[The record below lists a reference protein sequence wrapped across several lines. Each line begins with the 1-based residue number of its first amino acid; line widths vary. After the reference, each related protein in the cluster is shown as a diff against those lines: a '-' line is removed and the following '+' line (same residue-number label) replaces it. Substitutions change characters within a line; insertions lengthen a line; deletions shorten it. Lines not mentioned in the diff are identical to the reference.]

1 MFAIG
6 PVAPGGGVIFINPQM
21 PGDVDCYTM
30 NNDTGVWWEAPSQL
44 AGTKAAESGGYY
56 NYTGG
61 DFVPSMAV
69 RLPHTG
75 IPDGD
80 GVPGTRLWGDGL
92 DGFGNGVPDPV
103 GSSILMLPLALQ
115 GFQWNGTDFEQLI
128 AVPMPMVLTT
138 GVAYDIVN
146 QPNPHDGIPY
156 GSSLD
161 GANSTE
167 VGVPWDPMFKVVTYV
182 NAWSNLLYS
191 VNPDYDNDGIPDWE
205 GWPVDPGPAARLYF
219 TADLFY
225 EYVEKKVNTDYAIAD
240 ITCDNKV
247 DVMDLLLA
255 GLSFA
260 SQDESFF
267 LGNQAA
273 DPRFDARADFDG
285 DGVITSMDVLAI
297 GLDFGKTL

>member
-1 MFAIG
+1 MYLYVSNFSNNRVGFSTALSLFSTRAPFLSPAQLFQNFTFSAPIDVDNDTVPDIIQISKIMMAPIIHTVYVAFRGAFWMFAIG

-80 GVPGTRLWGDGL
+80 GVPGTRLWGDIY
-92 DGFGNGVPDPV
+92 DGFGDGQPDPV

-115 GFQWNGTDFEQLI
+115 GYEWNGTDFEQLI
-128 AVPMPMVLTT
+128 AIPMPMVLTT

-146 QPNPHDGIPY
+146 QPSGHDGIPY

-161 GANSTE
+161 GVNSTE
-167 VGVPWDPMFKVVTYV
+167 VGVPWDPEFKSVTYV

-205 GWPVDPGPAARLYF
+205 GWPDPIPPNLRLYF

-225 EYVEKKVNTDYAIAD
+225 
-240 ITCDNKV
+240 
-247 DVMDLLLA
+247 
-255 GLSFA
+255 
-260 SQDESFF
+260 
-267 LGNQAA
+267 
-273 DPRFDARADFDG
+273 
-285 DGVITSMDVLAI
+285 
-297 GLDFGKTL
+297 